1 MVKEDKKARSTG
13 DKKKKEQTQILQRSE
28 IQFEVGNKK
37 TVFFGDTDS
46 KEKVKENGVK
56 RCPSIETKMRVERY
70 QNRPQEMNA
79 TAKQRD
85 EEEEEGEEGE
95 ERGVVGDNRT
105 EIKEVPRSKVTT
117 AGQKKTRSLNY
128 IFRDKNICKRIEHVI
143 FKTTFRNQKWRY
155 SEQTARKES
164 FSHRGRRG

>member
-1 MVKEDKKARSTG
+1 MKEDEKARSTG

-56 RCPSIETKMRVERY
+56 RYPSIETKMRVERY

-79 TAKQRD
+79 TTKRRD
-85 EEEEEGEEGE
+85 EEEEEGEEG
-95 ERGVVGDNRT
+95 GVVGDNRT
-105 EIKEVPRSKVTT
+105 EIKEVPRSKGTT

-128 IFRDKNICKRIEHVI
+128 IFRDKNM
-143 FKTTFRNQKWRY
+143 
-155 SEQTARKES
+155 
-164 FSHRGRRG
+164 